1 MNLVFHE
8 VRDASDTPAFIHSD
22 GSLIEKVI
30 KLLIG
35 LTSNL
40 KRCMHYLLVTS
51 K

>member
-30 KLLIG
+30 KLLDIII
-35 LTSNL
+35 LICKINAQEIIIQ
-40 KRCMHYLLVTS
+40 K
-51 K
+51 